1 MGNERNIVFNEEK
14 TRKTRWTSFWL
25 LAQEKRAELENS
37 KNERAAGTQSSEAR
51 RIEEM
56 EVRNEQTRG
65 SIGAGEAETVAPGN
79 LAGAE
84 NENELKLMSFR
95 TT

>member
-1 MGNERNIVFNEEK
+1 MVELDINDGNRLRTGYRMGNERNIVFNEEK

-65 SIGAGEAETVAPGN
+65 RSRESCRG
-79 LAGAE
+79 
-84 NENELKLMSFR
+84 
-95 TT
+95 